1 MNFYIKSVADD
12 HISVNYRMIVYWWKV
27 FTENG
32 FQKTFNES
40 YPPHCSKIL
49 IPCITIW
56 PDPCIYFISFEFEI
70 FGHLNR
76 LWKLS
81 TISFNGLESVCK
93 RQSPNDVLAIC
104 QYIFQRISKKYNDLQ
119 TKALAP
125 IFSLNSDS
133 INFSPYSS
141 IKCDL
146 EILLVPVQ
154 NVAMNSLFLGW
165 HLTTKYYSEVCKC
178 KLQLGQTTS
187 YGY

>member
-1 MNFYIKSVADD
+1 MKFYIKSVADD
-12 HISVNYRMIVYWWKV
+12 HISVNYIGEK
-27 FTENG
+27 FSL
-32 FQKTFNES
+32 KTFNES

-81 TISFNGLESVCK
+81 TIIFNGLESVSK
-93 RQSPNDVLAIC
+93 RQSPNDFLAIC
-104 QYIFQRISKKYNDLQ
+104 KYILWKYIVEKINDLQ

-146 EILLVPVQ
+146 EIRLVPVQ
-154 NVAMNSLFLGW
+154 KVATNSLFLDW
-165 HLTTKYYSEVCKC
+165 HLTTKYYREVCKC

-187 YGY
+187 YGW

>member
-12 HISVNYRMIVYWWKV
+12 HISVNYIGEK
-27 FTENG
+27 FSL
-32 FQKTFNES
+32 TFYES
-40 YPPHCSKIL
+40 YPPHCLKIF
-49 IPCITIW
+49 ISCITIW

-81 TISFNGLESVCK
+81 TIIFNGLESVSK
-93 RQSPNDVLAIC
+93 RQSPNDFLAIC
-104 QYIFQRISKKYNDLQ
+104 KYILWKYIVEKINDLQ

-146 EILLVPVQ
+146 EIRLVPVQ
-154 NVAMNSLFLGW
+154 KVATNSLFLDW
-165 HLTTKYYSEVCKC
+165 HLTTKYYSKVYKC
-178 KLQLGQTTS
+178 KLRLMNAS
-187 YGY
+187 